1 MDSVS
6 IMTGEDFQRAVYAKT
21 KRNQLDPFLAAF
33 NLPIPTTTNGV
44 RDSTNVPAQ
53 ALTMLNSDFTK
64 NAAKDWARRTL
75 EERPNAS
82 AQSLI
87 ESLYWEAYARR
98 PSESEFAKLTSYY
111 KSIEDTDTAV
121 ERIAFA
127 LLNSKEFIYVY

>member
-6 IMTGEDFQRAVYAKT
+6 SMAGQDFQRAVYERA
-21 KRNQLDPFLAAF
+21 KRNQLNPFLAAF

-64 NAAKDWARRTL
+64 NAAKDWSHRTL
-75 EERPNAS
+75 AEQPKTS
-82 AQSLI
+82 ARSLI
-87 ESLYWEAYARR
+87 ESLYWDAYARR
-98 PSESEFAKLTSYY
+98 PSGSELEKLIPYYES
-111 KSIEDTDTAV
+111 IPDTDTAV